1 MPNVRLRLEYDGTN
15 FRGWQVQPGER
26 TVQGVIE
33 HAIEKIKGANV
44 RVTAAGRTDTGVHAL
59 DQVVNVALPVTE
71 PAELGRSLNGVLPPD
86 VSVMSSD
93 IVPDDFN
100 ARYDAVRRSYDYR
113 ITGHR
118 LALDRNRAWWVK
130 TPLDVDAMNRAAT
143 CLIGRHDFTS
153 FCVAA
158 QERESRICHVLTCA
172 WTHRDD
178 LIWLDIQSDR
188 FVRSMVRSIVGTL
201 VDVGR
206 GFLDERSVAAILAA
220 RDRKEAGPT
229 APAHGLFLTRVD
241 YDI

>member
-26 TVQGVIE
+26 TVQGVLE
-33 HAIEKIKGANV
+33 QAIEKVHGATV
-44 RVTAAGRTDTGVHAL
+44 RATAAGRTDTGVHAL
-59 DQVVNVALPVTE
+59 DQVVNVALPVAE

-86 VSVMSSD
+86 VSVLSAD

-113 ITGHR
+113 ITGRR
-118 LALDRNRAWWVK
+118 LALDRDRAWWVK
-130 TPLDVDAMNRAAT
+130 TPLDLDAMNRAAA
-143 CLIGRHDFTS
+143 CLIGQHDFTS
-153 FCVAA
+153 FCVVAH
-158 QERESRICHVLTCA
+158 ERENRICHVLTCT
-172 WTHRDD
+172 WSHRDD
-178 LIWLDIQSDR
+178 LIRLDIQSDR

-229 APAHGLFLTRVD
+229 APARGLFLTRVD
-241 YDI
+241 YNI